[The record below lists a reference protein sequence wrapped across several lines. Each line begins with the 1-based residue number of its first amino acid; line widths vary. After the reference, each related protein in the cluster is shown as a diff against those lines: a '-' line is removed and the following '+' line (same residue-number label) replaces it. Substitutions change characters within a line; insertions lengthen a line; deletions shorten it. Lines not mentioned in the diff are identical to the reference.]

1 MTDYQQ
7 VHSVMGPEPEP
18 RHLQLEDGLG
28 EIYRM
33 TRSDVG
39 KKPDQNMLTFLIERV
54 DNLSRVEEHQIL
66 YMNNLK
72 VQLEALARERDQQ
85 EAVNKQ
91 LARALA

>member
-1 MTDYQQ
+1 
-7 VHSVMGPEPEP
+7 
-18 RHLQLEDGLG
+18 
-28 EIYRM
+28 M